1 MRFLGL
7 VVVALLGL
15 LLTPPDPV
23 AALNLDEWVPG
34 LKLSPFFTERM
45 DYETNV
51 FQVPSHAQGS
61 AIFKTSPGFLA
72 DYTFGPHALSVG
84 GRADILR
91 YVSLPA
97 QNTVNYA
104 GVTQLR
110 LEFPRSLLNV
120 RDDVIRTTDPPNS
133 ELTGPIV
140 SLTNTL
146 VAESEYHLTD
156 RFSVGALASWIHV
169 SFQEPTVA
177 QDLDRNEYLIGGS
190 LFWKILPRADLQLT
204 PFYQRKVFIL
214 SSDRD
219 VTQYGAT
226 LGLRGQV
233 TAKLTSTFRIG
244 LLNRDPSTSGQ
255 PGYLG
260 VIMGGDLVYTPTERT
275 TVTLAADRSPQESTF
290 NQVPFYVTTSG
301 TLTVSQR
308 FTPKLTVTAK
318 ASGGVNDYPEKQ
330 ETVSGQFKFRQDTF
344 YAFGISADYA
354 IQPWLDVGAEYS
366 FIGRNS
372 NFDQF
377 NFKDNR
383 FTARATVHF

>member
-1 MRFLGL
+1 MRSLRL
-7 VVVALLGL
+7 VAVGVLGL
-15 LLTPPDPV
+15 LLALPGPA

-34 LKLSPFFTERM
+34 LKLSPFFTEQV
-45 DYETNV
+45 DYESNV
-51 FQVPSHAQGS
+51 FQVPSHEQGS
-61 AIFKTSPGFLA
+61 TIFRTSPGFLA
-72 DYTFGPHALSVG
+72 DYTFGLHSLSVG

-91 YVSLPA
+91 YVALPA

-146 VAESEYHLTD
+146 LGQGEYHLTD
-156 RFSVGALASWIHV
+156 RFSIGALASWIHV
-169 SFQEPTVA
+169 TFQEQTVA
-177 QDLDRNEYLIGGS
+177 QDLDRNEYLFGGS
-190 LFWKILPRADLQLT
+190 VFWKVLPRADLQLT
-204 PFYQRKVFIL
+204 PFFQQKIFIL
-214 SSDRD
+214 SSDRN

-233 TAKLTSTFRIG
+233 TAKITSSFRIG
-244 LLNRDPSTSGQ
+244 ILNRDPSTSGQ

-260 VIMGGDLVYTPTERT
+260 AIMGGDITYKPTERT
-275 TVTLAADRSPQESTF
+275 TVTLTADRSPQESSF
-290 NQVPFYVTTSG
+290 NDVPFYVTTNG
-301 TLTVSQR
+301 TLSVSQQI
-308 FTPKLTVTAK
+308 TSKLTVTAK
-318 ASGGVNDYPEKQ
+318 AGGGLNNYPEKQ
-330 ETVSGQFKFRQDTF
+330 ETVSGQFEFRRDTF

-354 IQPWLDVGAEYS
+354 IQPWLDVGVGYS
-366 FIGRNS
+366 YMGRNS
-372 NFDQF
+372 NFDQY

-383 FTARATVHF
+383 VSARLTLHF

>member
-1 MRFLGL
+1 VRFLRL
-7 VVVALLGL
+7 VAVGLLGL
-15 LLTPPDPV
+15 LLTPPRPT
-23 AALNLDEWVPG
+23 AALDLSEWVPG
-34 LKLSPFFTERM
+34 LKLSPFFSERM

-51 FQVPSHAQGS
+51 FQVPNHAQGS
-61 AIFKTSPGFLA
+61 AIFRSIPGFIA
-72 DYTFGPHALSVG
+72 DYTLGPHSLSVG

-120 RDDVIRTTDPPNS
+120 RDDVVRTTDPPNS
-133 ELTGPIV
+133 ELSGPIV

-146 VAESEYHLTD
+146 VAQGEYRLTD

-169 SFQEPTVA
+169 SFQEQTVA
-177 QDLDRNEYLIGGS
+177 QDLDRNEYLVGGS
-190 LFWKILPRADLQLT
+190 VFWKVLPGADLQLT
-204 PFYQRKVFIL
+204 PFYQRKIFIL

-226 LGLRGQV
+226 LGLRGEV
-233 TAKLTSTFRIG
+233 TAKVTSSFRVGI
-244 LLNRDPSTSGQ
+244 LNRDPSTSGQ
-255 PGYLG
+255 PRYLG
-260 VIMGGDLVYTPTERT
+260 RIMGGDLEYKPTKRT

-290 NQVPFYVTTSG
+290 NEVPFYVTTSG
-301 TLTVSQR
+301 TLAVTQR
-308 FTPKLTVTAK
+308 LTPKLTATAR
-318 ASGGVNDYPEKQ
+318 ASGGLNNYPEKQ

-366 FIGRNS
+366 FLGRNS
-372 NFDQF
+372 NFDQN

-383 FTARATVHF
+383 FTVRATAHF